1 MHRSINRA
9 AANSATFCHFAGV
22 SPADT
27 RAAKAGLPPVDSF
40 SLAPILLGTSK
51 LSPRK
56 ELALGNPINGG
67 PHMGGFVG
75 GLIQWPWKRKCSGP
89 LRRLS
94 QT

>member
-1 MHRSINRA
+1 M
-9 AANSATFCHFAGV
+9 
-22 SPADT
+22 DT
-27 RAAKAGLPPVDSF
+27 RAAKAGLPPVDSY
-40 SLAPILLGTSK
+40 SLAPILLGTTK

-75 GLIQWPWKRKCSGP
+75 GLIQWPWKRKCSSP

-94 QT
+94 PTIWRTG